1 MGQVGYITRTPLNY
15 SLCINDCNLRCILG
29 KGTAIPI
36 LWLPKYA
43 EIVVK
48 RGPSDLSYI
57 SCSFYSWITIKT
69 ASFWPCKK
77 KILGPVHVNI
87 RSDKLDYLKKSQA
100 DFFQNYIKS
109 KHLPWRIKWR
119 KIWLRCRPFEHD
131 GLSREGWLG
140 SQRLSFNHTFSSCA
154 PLNNSFWLY
163 AWLIFQRHGSN
174 ENCQVIIGWIV
185 CWQVFLP

>member
-29 KGTAIPI
+29 KGTAISI

-48 RGPSDLSYI
+48 RGPSNLSYI

-69 ASFWPCKK
+69 DLAKE

-100 DFFQNYIKS
+100 DFFQIYIES
-109 KHLPWRIKWR
+109 KHLSWQIKSH
-119 KIWLRCRPFEHD
+119 KIWLRCWPFEPD
-131 GLSREGWLG
+131 GLSSEGVPCFILG
-140 SQRLSFNHTFSSCA
+140 PDKMETA
-154 PLNNSFWLY
+154 
-163 AWLIFQRHGSN
+163 
-174 ENCQVIIGWIV
+174 
-185 CWQVFLP
+185 LP